1 MKVTKL
7 KLFRIQE
14 GLSQLEASK
23 KLGIS
28 RGYLSQLEAYY
39 APLNAELRVK
49 MAALYNVDVNDVN

>member
-14 GLSQLEASK
+14 GLTLREAANQ
-23 KLGIS
+23 LGIS
-28 RGYLSQLEAYY
+28 YGDLGQLERYY